1 MVNLDDFTNNSRSRI
16 AFVIFLLPCRT
27 KYISIKYGGAFIS
40 EELLHVDVVG
50 PLRIYDANNR
60 NVAPRLLKSRAI
72 LAMLAI
78 LPQRRH
84 TRRWFQEKLWCDRS
98 HEQGLASLRTCIADI
113 RRSLGP
119 YRDCI
124 ITDHFEIAFDMDRV
138 HVDLDRKKPQQ
149 STTLIDGFDLPN
161 ADAFEE
167 WLTLE
172 RRAYE
177 VQREAQGVEPEPSAP
192 LNIDASGSSVK
203 KTSLDQA
210 SKLKVTLERSRF
222 QGDDGVTIKS
232 EILLDAIAKTLDEWS
247 VVTIIDARAEGSR
260 ASEDQGDVKSD
271 REISLRIDVARSG
284 NQDLYRI
291 DVFEKPN
298 RTIWSQFIELDSSDQ
313 FCLSHPRVL
322 VVINQV
328 VERVV
333 QEAAEKTS
341 GSTDVLSAPMLAR
354 IAAQKFY
361 RLGAQNFR
369 KADELFDRAY
379 SLEPNGLFL
388 AWRAYLRTFQLGERQ
403 YGCRQALTEE
413 GNALKRRALEADPM
427 NSMVL
432 ALCAHAET
440 MLRRDYVAGYELA
453 ERSVAIN
460 PANALGWSTLGI
472 AEAYLGDAQRGFAQ
486 TLLARQAAGA
496 TRFRFQ
502 FDSSACIA
510 GTLAGDMERARRCGE
525 ASHALAPSFAPP
537 IRYLA
542 AHYADAGEQERAFEK
557 VEQLKLREPDF
568 SFDQLH
574 DSAYPAA
581 GLRKADLLRNL
592 PTREV

>member
-1 MVNLDDFTNNSRSRI
+1 M
-16 AFVIFLLPCRT
+16 IFLLPWEM
-27 KYISIKYGGAFIS
+27 KYISIKHGGTYIS

-50 PLRIYDANNR
+50 PLRVYNANNKD
-60 NVAPRLLKSRAI
+60 VAPRLLKSRAI

-84 TRRWFQEKLWCDRS
+84 TRRWFQEKLWGDRS

-124 ITDHFEIAFDMDRV
+124 VTDHFEIALDMDRV
-138 HVDLDRKKPQQ
+138 HVDLDRKKPHQ

-161 ADAFEE
+161 ANAFEE

-172 RRAYE
+172 RRTYE
-177 VQREAQGVEPEPSAP
+177 AQVEAQGLEPEPSAS
-192 LNIDASGSSVK
+192 LIINASGSAVTK
-203 KTSLDQA
+203 PPLGQA
-210 SKLKVTLERSRF
+210 SRLSKLRVTLERSRF

-232 EILLDAIAKTLDEWS
+232 EIFLDAIAKTLNEWS
-247 VVTIIDARAEGSR
+247 VVTIVDSR
-260 ASEDQGDVKSD
+260 ADGSHLSEDRGDVQSD
-271 REISLRIDVARSG
+271 KEISLRIDVARSG

-322 VVINQV
+322 IVINQV
-328 VERVV
+328 VERVIE
-333 QEAAEKTS
+333 EAAQKTS
-341 GSTDVLSAPMLAR
+341 CSTDVLNAPMLAR
-354 IAAQKFY
+354 VAAQKFY

-369 KADELFDRAY
+369 KADELFDQAY
-379 SLEPNGLFL
+379 SLEPKGLFL

-413 GNALKRRALEADPM
+413 GNALKRRALESDPM

-502 FDSSACIA
+502 FDSAACIA

-542 AHYADAGEQERAFEK
+542 AHYADAGDQERAFEK

-592 PTREV
+592 PTREI